1 MLTPTCSAD
10 TAELEIVFSEN
21 DDFSIRV
28 RIDYICSGKDSQ
40 KVGGRFSAI
49 GSHSCRQCNAGL
61 TWDYVHAFILQV
73 SLSILYTEIAAI
85 VTIAVVIIN
94 LH

>member
-1 MLTPTCSAD
+1 MLTPTCSAN

-21 DDFSIRV
+21 DDYNIRV
-28 RIDYICSGKDSQ
+28 RIDYICIGKDSQ

-49 GSHSCRQCNAGL
+49 GSHSHRQCNTGL
-61 TWDYVHAFILQV
+61 TWDYVHAFIVQV
-73 SLSILYTEIAAI
+73 SLNTEIVAI

-94 LH
+94 LC